1 MQTCKTMWGPW
12 KHHISTVIMV
22 GGDGGVM
29 AILSES
35 GWLKVILSS
44 FLPGLLRAHVL
55 LTGLHKAPKFLSGRD
70 LSLMYKL
77 SLGHQKI

>member
-1 MQTCKTMWGPW
+1 MWGPW

-44 FLPGLLRAHVL
+44 FLPGLLRGHVL
-55 LTGLHKAPKFLSGRD
+55 LTGLRKDPKFLSGWD

-77 SLGHQKI
+77 SPGHQKI